1 MAMDVHTLLADEPG
15 ATRRALHE
23 ERRGPIPDGAAK
35 GTAIIAPG
43 TVFSPAIAQAIN
55 FFAWQGK
62 TFDGPHGVLRNRIS
76 VLGLNAIVA
85 EVYKGPSWY
94 DQKEC
99 IVLDYSKT
107 STVAG
112 WIRDEIRQ
120 LEPGTYLGKVY
131 GGKKPLIQL
140 RASVRVTIASTH
152 TAKRLCQDV
161 GFDVNSEG
169 GE

>member
-1 MAMDVHTLLADEPG
+1 MAMDVDKLLEMSQEQLDELF
-15 ATRRALHE
+15 AKSAA
-23 ERRGPIPDGAAK
+23 GPIPDGAAK

-43 TVFSPAIAQAIN
+43 TVFSPAIAQVIS
-55 FFAWQGK
+55 FFTWQGK
-62 TFDGPHGVLRNRIS
+62 TFDGEHGTLRNRIS

-112 WIRDEIRQ
+112 WIRDELRL
-120 LEPGTYLGKVY
+120 LEPRTYLGKVY
-131 GGKKPLIQL
+131 GHKKPLIHFALQ
-140 RASVRVTIASTH
+140 
-152 TAKRLCQDV
+152 
-161 GFDVNSEG
+161 FD
-169 GE
+169 

>member
-1 MAMDVHTLLADEPG
+1 MAMDVHTLMQMSQAQLDDLFTKSA
-15 ATRRALHE
+15 A
-23 ERRGPIPDGAAK
+23 GPIPDGAAK

-85 EVYKGPSWY
+85 EVYKGPSWH

-99 IVLDYSKT
+99 IILDYSKT

-112 WIRDEIRQ
+112 WIRDEMRQ

-131 GGKKPLIQL
+131 GGEKPLINFALQ
-140 RASVRVTIASTH
+140 
-152 TAKRLCQDV
+152 
-161 GFDVNSEG
+161 FD
-169 GE
+169 

>member
-1 MAMDVHTLLADEPG
+1 MAMDVHTLLTMSEAQLDELFSKSTVG
-15 ATRRALHE
+15 AIPS
-23 ERRGPIPDGAAK
+23 GPAK

-55 FFAWQGK
+55 FFTWQGK
-62 TFDGPHGVLRNRIS
+62 TFDAEHGTLRNRIS

-85 EVYKGPSWY
+85 EVYKGPSWF

-112 WIRDEIRQ
+112 WIRDELRQ

-131 GGKKPLIQL
+131 GEKKPVIHFALQ
-140 RASVRVTIASTH
+140 
-152 TAKRLCQDV
+152 
-161 GFDVNSEG
+161 FE
-169 GE
+169 

>member
-1 MAMDVHTLLADEPG
+1 MAMDVHTLLQMSQAQLDELFTNSV
-15 ATRRALHE
+15 A
-23 ERRGPIPDGAAK
+23 GPIPDGAAK

-43 TVFSPAIAQAIN
+43 TAFSPAIAQAIN

-99 IVLDYSKT
+99 IILDYSKT

-112 WIRDEIRQ
+112 WIRDEMRQ

-131 GGKKPLIQL
+131 GGEKALINFALQ
-140 RASVRVTIASTH
+140 
-152 TAKRLCQDV
+152 
-161 GFDVNSEG
+161 FE
-169 GE
+169 

>member
-1 MAMDVHTLLADEPG
+1 MAMDVHTLMEMSQAQLDDLFTKSA
-15 ATRRALHE
+15 A
-23 ERRGPIPDGAAK
+23 GPIPDGAAK

-112 WIRDEIRQ
+112 WIRDEMRQ

-131 GGKKPLIQL
+131 GGEEAADPL
-140 RASVRVTIASTH
+140 RAPVRVT
-152 TAKRLCQDV
+152 KRHRP
-161 GFDVNSEG
+161 
-169 GE
+169 